1 MSKQLAYTFAISLPW
16 CNEKFRLQITKLV
29 QQIQVK
35 TGNDKVLIIDQIKQ
49 IDRYSSSEYI

>member
-1 MSKQLAYTFAISLPW
+1 M
-16 CNEKFRLQITKLV
+16 V

-35 TGNDKVLIIDQIKQ
+35 TDNDKVLIIDPIKQ